1 MEATYKVI
9 ETKVRINFDDSTYYE
24 TDSNENLEDSNIY
37 SMLYSDANGLYVRQS
52 SCTCQLTIY
61 DKDGLLDRKNEE
73 SPYYNKFKTGIQLEM
88 YIKES
93 DDETWHRYGVY
104 YITGISYR
112 NDVLSGNLC
121 DIDAADILGM
131 VYSKSATQVN
141 YKQNDSIKSILQRI
155 FSVIGTSYY
164 SIDITDKPFKYGVAF
179 KDTIGELLSVL
190 LASGDLMI
198 YTDESGMILV
208 RNYSSSVLEESKIT
222 YDEENT
228 MAIAQFDTLLS
239 SFNSYKITMH
249 NPFITKRQLLLEVND
264 IVVPARVGT
273 VINFDY
279 EKITKGIRNVVV
291 TCEDAYVE
299 LQSFT
304 SYSKGISCLVYNWDE
319 DNNDKS
325 ISLKVYGDIIEYA
338 DTVIEDDIGTI
349 DVDEER
355 NIYEIETYTDTD
367 SSIDS
372 VINRIT
378 SYLSDNCKCIEVDC
392 FNNPYIR
399 VGDKV
404 TVDNDDYNVHGTFR
418 VVGLNNVFNTGY
430 QSHLTL
436 VKV

>member
-1 MEATYKVI
+1 METTYKVI
-9 ETKVRINFDDSTYYE
+9 ETKVRINFADSTYYE
-24 TDSNENLEDSNIY
+24 TDSNEDLEGSNIY
-37 SMLYSDANGLYVRQS
+37 SMLYSSETGLYARQS
-52 SCTCQLTIY
+52 STTCQLTIY

-73 SPYYNKFKTGIQLEM
+73 SPYYNKFKTGVQLEM
-88 YIKES
+88 YIREN
-93 DDETWHRYGVY
+93 DEETWHRYGVY
-104 YITGISYR
+104 YITGITYR
-112 NDVLSGNLC
+112 NDALNGNLC

-131 VYSKSATQVN
+131 IYSKSATQLS
-141 YKQNDSIKSILQRI
+141 YKKNDSMQNILERI
-155 FSVIGTSYY
+155 FSSVGISNY
-164 SIDITDKPFKYGVAF
+164 SIDITNKQFNHGVAF

-198 YTDESGMILV
+198 YTDSTGTICV
-208 RNYSSSVLEESKIT
+208 KNYSSSVSEESKIT
-222 YDEENT
+222 YGEEDT

-239 SFNSYKITMH
+239 SYNSYRITMH
-249 NPFITKRQLLLEVND
+249 TPFITKRQLLLEVND
-264 IVVPARVGT
+264 IIIPAGT
-273 VINFDY
+273 STEIDFDY

-304 SYSKGISCLVYNWDE
+304 SYSKDISCLVYNWDE

-349 DVDEER
+349 DVAEER

-378 SYLSDNCKCIEVDC
+378 SFLSNNCKCIEIDC

-399 VGDKV
+399 IGDKV